1 MNYTTIFVTI
11 DEGIAIITL
20 NRPEAMNAWNAAMA
34 IEITDAL
41 TTLDRDD
48 TIRAIVVTGAGS
60 VFCAGA
66 DLSGNDAFP
75 TDEQDY
81 AGLRRALGFPSIM
94 PRQLRKPVLA
104 AINGHA
110 IGVGI
115 TFPMSCD
122 IRFVAEDAKIQ
133 FAFVRRGILP
143 ELSSHI
149 TVARVAGFSTAADLM
164 LTGRVIRG
172 KEFAAMG
179 LASEALPAA
188 DVLPATIER
197 AREFHKAAPVS
208 VAISKR
214 FLWEGLTSSAAE
226 IDAREFPLFV
236 WICAQPDAAEG
247 VMSFLE
253 KRNPRWTMK
262 VTSDL
267 PDLLDKK

>member
-66 DLSGNDAFP
+66 DLSGSDAFP
-75 TDEQDY
+75 TDEQDH

-94 PRQLRKPVLA
+94 PRQLRKPILA

-143 ELSSHI
+143 ELSSHV

-214 FLWEGLTSSAAE
+214 LLWEGLTSSAAE

-247 VMSFLE
+247 VISFLE
-253 KRNPRWTMK
+253 KRDPRWTMK